1 MISISLFHSCEKVFA
16 PYKCIDNWEKFNKTS
31 LPDKEDFY
39 SPLNMEDVDD
49 ADHTHA
55 NKGL

>member
-1 MISISLFHSCEKVFA
+1 MFA
-16 PYKCIDNWEKFNKTS
+16 PYKYIDNWEKFNKTS
-31 LPDKEDFY
+31 LTDKEDFY
-39 SPLNMEDVDD
+39 SNLNMEDVND

>member
-1 MISISLFHSCEKVFA
+1 MISISLFHYWEKVFA
-16 PYKCIDNWEKFNKTS
+16 PYKYIDNWEKFNKTS